1 MVVIDGDCE
10 KAFTSEEMGAL
21 RGETS
26 VIGYGQS
33 KVGGWDTEDVVK
45 PQETV
50 VEESGSSSGAEEE
63 VHFESGESRFL
74 EFQRQL
80 EESERVNEEKAKA
93 TYYLEDPVISMRRK
107 KELKKEEESFAAPPN
122 RFGIKPGL
130 WWDGVDRSNGFEKRR
145 FERMNETKA

>member
-1 MVVIDGDCE
+1 MVVIDDDCE
-10 KAFTSEEMGAL
+10 KAFTNEEV

-33 KVGGWDTEDVVK
+33 KVGGWDTEDIVK
-45 PQETV
+45 PEETA
-50 VEESGSSSGAEEE
+50 VEERESSSEDEE
-63 VHFESGESRFL
+63 VRFESGESRFL

-107 KELKKEEESFAAPPN
+107 KEMKKEEESFAAPPN